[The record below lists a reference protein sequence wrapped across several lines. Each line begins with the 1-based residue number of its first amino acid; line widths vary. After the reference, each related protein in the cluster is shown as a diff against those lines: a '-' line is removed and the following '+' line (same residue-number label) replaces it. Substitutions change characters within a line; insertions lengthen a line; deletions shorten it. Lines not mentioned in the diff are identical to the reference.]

1 MQTQTPTA
9 VEGFRF
15 LGPSAAFLLAMLM
28 LAGARVNSGDWPQ
41 YRGPQHNGTSTERIR
56 VNWSAQGPRQLWK
69 KPLPDGFS
77 SFAVSQGRAYT
88 GVKRQVAGNAMEVYL
103 ALDANT
109 GAELWARPVGPS
121 PPGRGAGN
129 GDGPR
134 STPSVDGEFVYVLSA
149 YVSLFCLRASDGG
162 IVWERDLLEEF
173 GGEIPD
179 FEAAA
184 SPLIVGDL
192 VLVNGPAGGK
202 GQRFFGLSKSDGRTV
217 WELASPKLT
226 HSTPVLATLHGVR
239 QAIFFTAG
247 GAVAMIPE
255 SGQELWR
262 YSYNVSVP
270 TAIAPVIGEDTLYH
284 SAGYSIG
291 ARAARIT
298 KAGTTFRATEIWRKR
313 DELINFWSTPVYHQ
327 GHVYGLYG
335 HDYGL
340 SAPLKC
346 IELATGTEKWSEPN
360 FGPGQ
365 VLLVDGKILLL
376 TADGKLILAAPTP
389 ERYQE
394 LARFKALS
402 GTCWNAPAISQGR
415 IYARSNREGVCL
427 DVSAAPPS
435 PLRLLAPARQPDG
448 GLQFHLQSH
457 DGSLPAPERLGQ
469 LEVWRSTSLVDWTAV
484 SNAVV
489 SPDATIRVPPA
500 EVDNAVPWRQFYR
513 VREPQ

>member
-1 MQTQTPTA
+1 MIRA
-9 VEGFRF
+9 ALLVVG
-15 LGPSAAFLLAMLM
+15 AFLCGS
-28 LAGARVNSGDWPQ
+28 AGVNSGDWPQ
-41 YRGPQHNGTSTERIR
+41 YRGPNHDGTSTERIR
-56 VNWSAQGPRQLWK
+56 STWSVQGPRQVWR

-88 GVKRQVAGNAMEVYL
+88 GVKRRIDGNTMEVYL
-103 ALDANT
+103 ALDADT
-109 GAELWARPVGPS
+109 GAEIWSRPVGPS

-134 STPSVDGEFVYVLSA
+134 STPSVDGEVVYVLTA
-149 YVSLFCLRASDGG
+149 YVSLYCLRASDGG
-162 IVWERDLLEEF
+162 VVWERDLLEEF

-184 SPLIVGDL
+184 SPLVVGDL
-192 VLVNGPAGGK
+192 VLVNGPAGGA
-202 GQRFFGLSKSDGRTV
+202 GQKFFGLDKSDGRTV
-217 WELASPKLT
+217 WERPSAKLT
-226 HSTPVLATLHGVR
+226 HSTPVLTTLHGVR
-239 QAIFFTAG
+239 QAVFFTAG

-262 YSYNVSVP
+262 YTYNVSVP
-270 TAIAPVIGEDTLYH
+270 TAIAPVIGDGTLYH

-298 KAGTTFRATEIWRKR
+298 KSGATFSAAELWRKR

-327 GHVYGLYG
+327 GHLYGLYG
-335 HDYGL
+335 HDYGV

-346 IELATGTEKWSEPN
+346 IELATGVEKWSEPN

-365 VLLVDGKILLL
+365 VLLVDGKILML
-376 TADGKLILAAPTP
+376 TADGKLILVVPSP

-402 GTCWNAPAISQGR
+402 GTCWNAPAISEGR

-427 DVSAAPPS
+427 DVSLPAPA

-448 GLQFHLQSH
+448 GLRFRLENP
-457 DGSLPAPERLGQ
+457 DGSALAPERLGQ
-469 LEVWRSTSLVDWTAV
+469 LEVLGSTSMVDWTAV

-489 SPDATIRVPPA
+489 SPDATVRVPPA
-500 EVDNAVPWRQFYR
+500 EGEPLPRGFYQ
-513 VREPQ
+513 VREPR